1 MPVLFSSF
9 FDKIELLKSEGNK
22 MITGKL
28 ITVEG
33 PDGAG
38 KTTVLEQL
46 IPLLKQKVAQDI
58 LTTREPGGV
67 AISEHIREL
76 ILDINHT
83 AMDPKTELLLYIAA
97 RRQHLVEKVL
107 PALEAG
113 QLVFID
119 RFIDSSVA
127 YQGAGRGL
135 IKADIQW
142 LNEFATDGLE
152 PDLTLYFDVPSEIGL
167 ARINANQQR
176 EVNRL
181 DLETIEIHQRVR
193 KGYLALAKEHP
204 KRIVTIDATKPL
216 KEVVSVA
223 LEHVLTLLLA

>member
-1 MPVLFSSF
+1 
-9 FDKIELLKSEGNK
+9 

-38 KTTVLEQL
+38 KTTVLEQVV
-46 IPLLKQKVAQDI
+46 PLLKERLSQEIV
-58 LTTREPGGV
+58 TTREPGGV
-67 AISEHIREL
+67 AISEPIREL
-76 ILDINHT
+76 ILDVNHT
-83 AMDPKTELLLYIAA
+83 TMDPKTELLLYIAA

-135 IKADIQW
+135 SKTDIQW
-142 LNEFATDGLE
+142 LNRFATDGLE

-167 ARINANQQR
+167 ARIAANKNR

-181 DLETIEIHQRVR
+181 DLEAVDMHQRVR
-193 KGYLALAKEHP
+193 EGYLALAQEQP
-204 KRIVTIDATKPL
+204 NRIVTIDASKPL
-216 KEVVSVA
+216 EDVIGVA
-223 LEHVLTLLLA
+223 LAHILALMEA